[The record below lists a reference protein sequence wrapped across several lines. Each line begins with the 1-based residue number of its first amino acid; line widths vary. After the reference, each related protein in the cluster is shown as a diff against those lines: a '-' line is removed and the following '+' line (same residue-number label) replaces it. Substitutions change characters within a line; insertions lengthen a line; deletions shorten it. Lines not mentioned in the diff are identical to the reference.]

1 MKIPALQKQYDGRMV
16 LDTPELTL
24 EKGKLYALLGANGSG
39 KSTFARILAGI
50 ISSDNHRR
58 LPENCRVGYLPQKGY
73 VFRTTVLKNI
83 LLGNGDEKKAQEL
96 IRDFSLEDLK
106 RQQARSLSGGEIQRM
121 CLARIL
127 MKTYDLLILDEPTS
141 AMDRKSILRSEEI
154 LGERRNGGD
163 TILLITHSVQ
173 QASRLADEVILLDG
187 GKLIEQ
193 GAAGEVLHAPKMPE
207 TREFLEFFGVIR

>member
-73 VFRTTVLKNI
+73 AFRTTVLKNI

-154 LGERRNGGD
+154 LG
-163 TILLITHSVQ
+163 
-173 QASRLADEVILLDG
+173 
-187 GKLIEQ
+187 
-193 GAAGEVLHAPKMPE
+193 
-207 TREFLEFFGVIR
+207 

>member
-73 VFRTTVLKNI
+73 AFRTTVLKNI

-154 LGERRNGGD
+154 LGERRDGGD

-173 QASRLADEVILLDG
+173 QASRLADEVIFLDG

-207 TREFLEFFGVIR
+207 TWEFLEFFGVIR

>member
-24 EKGKLYALLGANGSG
+24 EKGKLYALVGANGSG

-73 VFRTTVLKNI
+73 AFRTTVLKNI

-154 LGERRNGGD
+154 LGERRDGGD

-173 QASRLADEVILLDG
+173 QASRLADEVIFLDG

-207 TREFLEFFGVIR
+207 TWEFLEFFGVIR

>member
-73 VFRTTVLKNI
+73 AFRTTVLKNI

-127 MKTYDLLILDEPTS
+127 MKTYDLRHGPEVHSPL
-141 AMDRKSILRSEEI
+141 
-154 LGERRNGGD
+154 GGD
-163 TILLITHSVQ
+163 SGRAQRRGRYHPSDHPF
-173 QASRLADEVILLDG
+173 R
-187 GKLIEQ
+187 
-193 GAAGEVLHAPKMPE
+193 AAGIPPG
-207 TREFLEFFGVIR
+207 R

>member
-1 MKIPALQKQYDGRMV
+1 MRIPALQKQYDGRMV

-24 EKGKLYALLGANGSG
+24 EEGKLYAVLGANGSG

-50 ISSDNHRR
+50 LSADNHSR
-58 LPENCRVGYLPQKGY
+58 LPEDIRVGYLPQKSY
-73 VFRTTVLKNI
+73 AFRTTVLKNI
-83 LLGNGDEKKAQEL
+83 LLGNGDEKKAHEL
-96 IRDFSLEDLK
+96 IAAFSLEELK
-106 RQQARSLSGGEIQRM
+106 MHQARSLSGGEIQRM
-121 CLARIL
+121 SLARML

-154 LGERRNGGD
+154 LGERRDAGD

-173 QASRLADEVILLDG
+173 QASRLADDVIFLDG
-187 GKLIEQ
+187 GKLIER
-193 GAAGEVLHAPKMPE
+193 GPAPEVLHEPKQPE